1 MENVLKFWYRPTYY
15 LTHPIKFFKELRA
28 NLVNAW
34 MRITKGYCYTDVWN
48 LNTWFCLVLPPMLR
62 HMADYGCA
70 YPGTAPFETPEK
82 WHDWLHSMADV
93 IETFEDEDFWYTKKN
108 EFAEE
113 WEKTSQCA
121 RSYTTDENDN
131 ITISYNEDEHYK
143 EIKELYF
150 MRMEEISKERQ
161 ALVENTL
168 SQFSKYF
175 DMLWD

>member
-48 LNTWFCLVLPPMLR
+48 INSWFCLVLPPMLR
-62 HMADYGCA
+62 HMADYGSA
-70 YPGTAPFETPEK
+70 YPGTKPFETPEK

-93 IETFEDEDFWYTKKN
+93 IETFEDEEFWYTKKN

-113 WEKTSQCA
+113 WEKASQKA
-121 RSYTTDENDN
+121 RSCSTDENGN
-131 ITISYNEDEHYK
+131 TIISYNEDEHYK
-143 EIKELYF
+143 EIKDLYF

-161 ALVENTL
+161 ELIEDTL

-175 DMLWD
+175 DMFWD

>member
-1 MENVLKFWYRPTYY
+1 MNNVFKFWYRPTYY

-48 LNTWFCLVLPPMLR
+48 INSWFCLVLPPMLR
-62 HMADYGCA
+62 HMADYGSA
-70 YPGTAPFETPEK
+70 YPGTKPFETPEK

-93 IETFEDEDFWYTKKN
+93 IETFEDEEFWYTKKN

-113 WEKTSQCA
+113 WEKVNQKA
-121 RSYTTDENDN
+121 RSCSIDENGN
-131 ITISYNEDEHYK
+131 TIISYNEDEHYK
-143 EIKELYF
+143 EIKDLYF

-161 ALVENTL
+161 ELIEDTL